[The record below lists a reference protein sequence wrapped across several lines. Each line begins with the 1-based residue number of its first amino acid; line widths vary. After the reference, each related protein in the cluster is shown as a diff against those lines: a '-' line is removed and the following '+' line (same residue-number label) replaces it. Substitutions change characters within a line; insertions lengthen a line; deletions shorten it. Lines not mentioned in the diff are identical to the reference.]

1 VKEGERQKD
10 LKFRDAVVA
19 QGKVFVP
26 ASLSTSGGFGPKF
39 KQFFGDLVINQ
50 SINQS
55 YTLYYS
61 SRRKTEIS
69 IVKQDCTQ
77 KVNRELTSGVGLQ
90 GVHGHKMYWMQR
102 IVTS

>member
-1 VKEGERQKD
+1 MILYRKYYIHINSINSNAILFQILVQN
-10 LKFRDAVVA
+10 
-19 QGKVFVP
+19 
-26 ASLSTSGGFGPKF
+26 GGP
-39 KQFFGDLVINQ
+39 INQ

-102 IVTS
+102 IVTSYMG